1 MARSG
6 PTRSITVAS
15 QPQTRAAK
23 AAASSKGPITRAK
36 PPSLLKTKAPSTKR
50 KNTEQCSSSPIHLS
64 AADER
69 ALAILKKRKS
79 DAARKAEQA
88 RQLAIHE
95 AAAAMADADSKED
108 EEESQ
113 GEEDQP
119 QVDQRSTDEEDEVIF
134 RGTPVPL
141 TSPRQQQDDEES
153 DEDAAFFANTFG
165 TGNLHGHDSDEEH
178 QMLAGNLF
186 EKGDTTDSMNI
197 DEPNNN
203 ICVSSSPVPST
214 PSKKMTASQCLR
226 QRLAL
231 NISPSHSKSSGV
243 GSPAATRRRRSS
255 KITNDHFTPRTLSLA
270 LAGKKSA
277 HCETT
282 TVDAFPGDKHKFF
295 LGILHKL
302 ATTEKD
308 GPLYQAYGRV
318 LANMDLQKDLVLFL
332 GYARGGI
339 FTGFI
344 SHARQWVPSRFG
356 LPGTMAAVEVRDLVQ
371 WIAHDGRFKY
381 GEIDPVNRTYNT
393 KLPFGS
399 EGIAHILQLEVF
411 ASKGGANIDVF
422 REVVAAGRIRGPTIA
437 LMLTCIEHALN
448 EYSDGVHRHAEF
460 SDAARSR
467 YLFHLSS
474 YNKIAVAAPTW
485 AENFEISLYK
495 LIITQSNK
503 AFLLDV
509 QADDLNEVDVAGL
522 EADVV
527 AEKDLVSVGSFAVG
541 ESSAASIT
549 ATAPGP
555 PIAATASPTTITTV
569 PAPTASLASATHA
582 AT

>member
-6 PTRSITVAS
+6 LTRSITVAS

-36 PPSLLKTKAPSTKR
+36 PPSLLKTKALSTKR
-50 KNTEQCSSSPIHLS
+50 KNTEQRSSSPIHLS

-88 RQLAIHE
+88 RQLVIHE
-95 AAAAMADADSKED
+95 AAAAMADADSEED

-119 QVDQRSTDEEDEVIF
+119 QVDQCSTDEEDEVIF
-134 RGTPVPL
+134 GGTPVPL
-141 TSPRQQQDDEES
+141 TSPRQQQDDKES
-153 DEDAAFFANTFG
+153 DEDAAFFADTFG
-165 TGNLHGHDSDEEH
+165 TGNLHEISLKKGI
-178 QMLAGNLF
+178 
-186 EKGDTTDSMNI
+186 GDTTNSMNI

-203 ICVSSSPVPST
+203 IRVSSSPVPST
-214 PSKKMTASQCLR
+214 PSKKMTALQRLR

-231 NISPSHSKSSGV
+231 NISPSRSKSSGV

-277 HCETT
+277 RCETT
-282 TVDAFPGDKHKFF
+282 MVDAFPGDKHKFF

-308 GPLYQAYGRV
+308 GPLYQAYGCV

-344 SHARQWVPSRFG
+344 SRACQWVPSCFG

-399 EGIAHILQLEVF
+399 EGIAHILRLEVF

-522 EADVV
+522 EADAV